1 MHVIDRY
8 AWIQHDY
15 EHHAPTL
22 RRPERK
28 EDEKTLDKTHDARRD
43 VSVKRDD
50 AGSREAGMQSL
61 TDASVVRAMRARV
74 RSIATRAR
82 RRCD

>member
-1 MHVIDRY
+1 VDSTR
-8 AWIQHDY
+8 
-15 EHHAPTL
+15 L
-22 RRPERK
+22 RTPRTDAASTRK
-28 EDEKTLDKTHDARRD
+28 KRGCGGEKTLDKTHDARRD